1 MGRLTCHTSCRSA
14 FSLIEAL
21 TSLTIMS
28 FAGAVLLLSVQSSLD
43 TTIKAVDRT
52 IADGIAQQ
60 MLHEILTRRYTPASG
75 SPLDLLAGLLS
86 PSAGSGTS
94 SFTAISD
101 YAGYTAQPL
110 QGMYGETLGTG
121 DDSGNLRLQN
131 FRVRSDFFQNW
142 KLRVDEY
149 YVTPSDHTVK
159 SSTATYFRAIE
170 VHVDYIQPSGAAL
183 PLAARKRVVTYVP
196 PPTS

>member
-1 MGRLTCHTSCRSA
+1 MGRLTCQTSCRRA

-28 FAGAVLLLSVQSSLD
+28 LAGAVLLLSVESSLD

-60 MLHEILTRRYTPASG
+60 MLHEVLTKRYTPSSG
-75 SPLDLLAGLLS
+75 SPLDPLT
-86 PSAGSGTS
+86 GSSSLTTGTGTS

-110 QGMYGETLGTG
+110 QGIYGEKLGTG

-131 FRVRSDFFQNW
+131 FRVRGDFFQNW
-142 KLRVDEY
+142 KLCVDEY
-149 YVTPSDHTVK
+149 FVTPSDHTVK
-159 SSTATYFRAIE
+159 SASATYFRAIE
-170 VHVDYIQPSGAAL
+170 VHVDYIESSGAAV
-183 PLAARKRVVTYVP
+183 PLASRKRVVAYVP
-196 PPTS
+196 P

>member
-1 MGRLTCHTSCRSA
+1 MGRLIRYPSFRAA

-60 MLHEILTRRYTPASG
+60 VLHEILTKRYAPANG
-75 SPLDLLAGLLS
+75 TPLDPLTGAAS
-86 PSAGSGTS
+86 QATGSGTS
-94 SFTAISD
+94 LFTAVSD
-101 YAGYTAQPL
+101 YAGYSAQPL
-110 QGMYGETLGTG
+110 KGIYGETLGTG

-149 YVTPSDHTVK
+149 YVTPTDHTVK
-159 SSTATYFRAIE
+159 SSSATYFRAIE
-170 VHVDYIQPSGAAL
+170 VHVDYIQSSGAAL
-183 PLAARKRVVTYVP
+183 PLASRKRVVTYLP

>member
-1 MGRLTCHTSCRSA
+1 MGLLICQMSRRRA

-28 FAGAVLLLSVQSSLD
+28 LAGAVLLLSVESSLD
-43 TTIKAVDRT
+43 TTIKAVDQT

-60 MLHEILTRRYTPASG
+60 IMHEILTRRYTPASG
-75 SPLDLLAGLLS
+75 SPLDLLTGLLN
-86 PSAGSGTS
+86 PSSGGGTS

-110 QGMYGETLGTG
+110 KGIYGETLGTG

-159 SSTATYFRAIE
+159 SATATYFRAIE
-170 VHVDYIQPSGAAL
+170 VHIDYIEPSGAAV
-183 PLAARKRVVTYVP
+183 PLASRKRVVTYVP
-196 PPTS
+196 P